1 MSRRSPKGAAIIQ
14 GVVCLWLVI
23 CGTVLGSLLL
33 LNIGGASYCK
43 EKVGFIADQ
52 AAYYAASLPAS
63 PTRDSKVNTMV
74 GDLLKNMGFSTSS
87 TVVTVSDLTVKSRP
101 AVAVTVSTTASTLLA
116 GQFANVL
123 PGQIGLTYSAT
134 SVKNCWFWGYGVAM
148 LGDGQKF
155 TFPLLT
161 PDGSFPADGLPG
173 YQMTL
178 VGMTKQH

>member
-1 MSRRSPKGAAIIQ
+1 MSRRNPKGSAIVQ
-14 GVVCLWLVI
+14 GVVSLWLVI

-52 AAYYAASLPAS
+52 AAYYGASLPDTPARAALV
-63 PTRDSKVNTMV
+63 TTMV
-74 GDLLKNMGFSTSS
+74 DDLLKSMGLPTSS
-87 TVVTVSDLTVKSRP
+87 TTVTTTDLTVNSQA

-123 PGQIGLTYSAT
+123 PGQLGLTYSAT
-134 SVKNCWFWGYGVAM
+134 SVKNSWFWGYGVAL
-148 LGDGQKF
+148 LGDGTKF

-161 PDGSFPADGLPG
+161 PTSTPPNDGLPG
-173 YQMTL
+173 YTMTL
-178 VGMTKQH
+178 VGMTKTR